1 VEKTARVSVLKEIK
15 AVNGEIFRMNFS
27 WTDPAPAAGQ
37 FFMIKPLRSSVFLGR
52 AVSAA
57 AWNEAAHTVSF
68 LIALRGRGTEE
79 LFDMRTGEKAEL
91 IGPLGNT
98 WAEFLPPAADNRA
111 VALLSGGIGI
121 APLKAFAAELEDA
134 GRRYDFY
141 AGFRKAFDNEE
152 ERKEFLGNAAAGT
165 SAYCIAFE
173 DPGDQVNG
181 SDKRGLIL
189 DYFDPEPY
197 AAVYVCGPEAMLRA
211 AAAKC
216 KAAEIPC
223 FISMERKM
231 ACGVGACLGCS
242 IETTKGMRRCC
253 AGGPVFN
260 AGEIVFNE

>member
-1 VEKTARVSVLKEIK
+1 VDKTARVSVLKEIK

-27 WTDPAPAAGQ
+27 WEDPAPAAGQ

-52 AVSAA
+52 PISVA
-57 AWNEAAHTVSF
+57 AWNRAANMVSF
-68 LIALRGRGTEE
+68 LIALRGKGTEE
-79 LFDMRTGEKAEL
+79 LFDMRAGEKAEL

-98 WAEFLPPAADNRA
+98 WAEFLPPVADNR
-111 VALLSGGIGI
+111 VLALLAGGIGI
-121 APLKAFAAELEDA
+121 APLKAFAAELEAA

-152 ERKEFLGNAAAGT
+152 ERNEFPGAAPAG
-165 SAYCIAFE
+165 SSGHCIAFE
-173 DPGDQVNG
+173 DPGAQANG
-181 SDKRGLIL
+181 SGKRGLIL
-189 DYFDPEPY
+189 DYFDPAPY
-197 AAVYVCGPEAMLRA
+197 AAVYVCGPEAMLRT

-216 KAAEIPC
+216 EAAGIPC
-223 FISMERKM
+223 VISMERRM

-253 AGGPVFN
+253 ADGPVFN